1 METAFPIQSATI
13 ADALAGRDVLGRART
28 GSGKTLGF
36 GLPAIALLAQTG
48 RPTPHRPRAVVL
60 VPTRELAMQV
70 NDALE
75 PFAHSM
81 HVSLRLI
88 AGGLSMSK
96 QIRSLERGVHLVI
109 ATPGR
114 LADLVRRGEADLSE
128 TRIVVLDEAD
138 HMAQMGFMDEIE
150 EILERVP
157 GGAQRLLF
165 SATLDGDVDKLVAT
179 SMTDPAR
186 HDVTGGDDG
195 PSTMN
200 HVVLHVPP
208 HAKYQ
213 FATRIA
219 ARKGRTIVFVRS
231 KLGCDRIAAQMRD
244 AGVLAVALHGDKSQN
259 ERNAAITGFRAGTI
273 PVLVATDVAA
283 RGIHVDHVDLVM
295 QMDPPADHKDY
306 THRAGRTARAG
317 EDGLVVTLALPHQR
331 RTVEGLMDRAGIDA
345 TVTVL
350 RQADEAAFM
359 TLSGLTGAEEPSGEP
374 VAEPYM
380 GGAGRRTRESGRQD
394 RGARSARPSRGDR
407 GRRPAHGRAAEVAP
421 TPQHEHAK
429 ARSELERRERELQ
442 ARERE
447 IALREQ
453 RLGNQGAPASEA
465 RTTNARDDRTP
476 RSREGWATK
485 SPSGRDAWKRKPGG
499 KRDRRDDER
508 PGRARDERNA
518 TGRRGERPSTGWSD
532 ERPSRGRGERPGRG
546 RDERPASGPRDAR
559 SPRGRSERPTT
570 GWRDER
576 PSADRRTD
584 RAGGDSRDAR
594 SRGRERDARQDR
606 SERGGSREWDGD
618 RSSGPRSSGSDRG
631 ARPPFARDSRDRPSR
646 APEARGRGPQR
657 RDDSSSDARAARRSP
672 DGAPRGERTER
683 DARPNRDD
691 RPGRGAAASDSRSTR
706 PERSDRPERAST
718 GGKKAGKG
726 DKKKKGKGAPA
737 AGRRGKP
744 RPKTKG

>member
-1 METAFPIQSATI
+1 MAALEGAGMETAFPIQSATI

-81 HVSLRLI
+81 HVSLRLV

-96 QIRSLERGVHLVI
+96 QVRSLERGVHLVI

-157 GGAQRLLF
+157 HGAQRLLF
-165 SATLDGDVDKLVAT
+165 SATLDGDVDRLVAT

-195 PSTMN
+195 PSTMR

-219 ARKGRTIVFVRS
+219 ARQGRTIVFVRS
-231 KLGCDRIAAQMRD
+231 KLGCDRIAAQMRE

-317 EDGLVVTLALPHQR
+317 DDGLVVTLALPHQR
-331 RTVEGLMDRAGIDA
+331 RTVDELMDRAGVDA
-345 TVTVL
+345 TVKVL
-350 RQADEAAFM
+350 RNADDAAFAM
-359 TLSGLTGAEEPSGEP
+359 LSTLTGAAEPSGQPVSEP
-374 VAEPYM
+374 FM
-380 GGAGRRTRESGRQD
+380 GGGGRRTRDAGRND

-407 GRRPAHGRAAEVAP
+407 GRRPVHSRAAEVAP

-429 ARSELERRERELQ
+429 TRSELERRERELQ

-453 RLGNQGAPASEA
+453 RLSDQSTKAPESSAA
-465 RTTNARDDRTP
+465 KARDDRSP
-476 RSREGWATK
+476 RSREGWATR
-485 SPSGRDAWKRKPGG
+485 SPSGRDAWKRKSPGG
-499 KRDRRDDER
+499 PRGRDERNATGRRDER

-518 TGRRGERPSTGWSD
+518 TGRRDERDDRGNGPSRGKPAFGRDRTDRTDRTDRDGGRPWEGAKRGGPRERDSDRGERASFNRERPSREPGSRDGSPQRRDGAPSSSRPAWRGNDGGPRTARPDRTDRTDRTERADAGADSRSTRSERS
-532 ERPSRGRGERPGRG
+532 ERPSRGPI
-546 RDERPASGPRDAR
+546 D
-559 SPRGRSERPTT
+559 
-570 GWRDER
+570 
-576 PSADRRTD
+576 
-584 RAGGDSRDAR
+584 
-594 SRGRERDARQDR
+594 
-606 SERGGSREWDGD
+606 
-618 RSSGPRSSGSDRG
+618 
-631 ARPPFARDSRDRPSR
+631 
-646 APEARGRGPQR
+646 
-657 RDDSSSDARAARRSP
+657 
-672 DGAPRGERTER
+672 
-683 DARPNRDD
+683 
-691 RPGRGAAASDSRSTR
+691 
-706 PERSDRPERAST
+706 
-718 GGKKAGKG
+718 GKKTGKG
-726 DKKKKGKGAPA
+726 DKKKRSKGAAAPA
-737 AGRRGKP
+737 RRGKA
-744 RPKTKG
+744 RPKKKG

>member
-195 PSTMN
+195 PSTMH

-231 KLGCDRIAAQMRD
+231 KLGCDRIAAQMRE

-350 RQADEAAFM
+350 RQPDEAAFT

-380 GGAGRRTRESGRQD
+380 GGAGRRTRDSGRPD
-394 RGARSARPSRGDR
+394 RGNRSARPSRGDR
-407 GRRPAHGRAAEVAP
+407 GRRPVHGRAAEVAP

-429 ARSELERRERELQ
+429 ARNELERRERELQ

-453 RLGNQGAPASEA
+453 RLGDQGAPAA
-465 RTTNARDDRTP
+465 DPRTTNARDDRTP

-518 TGRRGERPSTGWSD
+518 TGRRDERPSTGWSD
-532 ERPSRGRGERPGRG
+532 ERPGRGRG
-546 RDERPASGPRDAR
+546 RDERPTSGPRDAR
-559 SPRGRSERPTT
+559 STRGRSERPTT

-576 PSADRRTD
+576 PSSDRRTD
-584 RAGGDSRDAR
+584 RTDRPGGDNRGTP

-606 SERGGSREWDGD
+606 GERSDWSGAR
-618 RSSGPRSSGSDRG
+618 RSGPRDRG
-631 ARPPFARDSRDRPSR
+631 DDRGERTPD
-646 APEARGRGPQR
+646 ARGRGPQR
-657 RDDSSSDARAARRSP
+657 RSPGPADARVARR
-672 DGAPRGERTER
+672 GAEGGKQPHRS
-683 DARPNRDD
+683 DRDD
-691 RPGRGAAASDSRSTR
+691 RTDGSWDSGSTR
-706 PERSDRPERAST
+706 PERSDRPKRPST
-718 GGKKAGKG
+718 GAKKAGKG
-726 DKKKKGKGAPA
+726 DKKKGKGAPA

-744 RPKTKG
+744 RPKKKN